1 MTKQVLSA
9 LTVDVFMGWNGL
21 LDQLDMKWI
30 DNLFSLWRLPR
41 LFPPG
46 FEIMRTL
53 NRELL
58 RYVVGLS
65 LCCMLMQL
73 RAADWQV
80 AMANPAAVAC
90 LEAGGKLTKIYT
102 DKGEQGMCTLPS
114 CEVCE
119 EWVFFKGTCGREK
132 PKN

>member
-1 MTKQVLSA
+1 MTKQVHSA
-9 LTVDVFMGWNGL
+9 LSVSLVIGWKGL
-21 LDQLDMKWI
+21 LGEPDTKWI
-30 DNLFSLWRLPR
+30 DNLISLWRLQR
-41 LFPPG
+41 LFPSG

-53 NRELL
+53 NRKFL

-73 RAADWQV
+73 RAADWQL

-114 CEVCE
+114 GEVCE
-119 EWVFFKGTCGREK
+119 EWAFFKGTCGR
-132 PKN
+132 KN